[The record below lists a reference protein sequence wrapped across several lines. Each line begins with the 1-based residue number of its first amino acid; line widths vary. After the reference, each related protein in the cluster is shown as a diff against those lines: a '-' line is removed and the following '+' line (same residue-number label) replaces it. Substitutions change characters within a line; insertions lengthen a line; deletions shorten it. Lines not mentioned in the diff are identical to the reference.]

1 MAAVIKIKRGTQAQ
15 LDAAAASSGLRVGEP
30 YLVDNSSICVGISA
44 STYIELANKSELDG
58 ILTILQEINS

>member
-15 LDAAAASSGLRVGEP
+15 LDAAAASSGLRIGEP
-30 YLVDNSSICVGISA
+30 YLVDNSAICVGISA